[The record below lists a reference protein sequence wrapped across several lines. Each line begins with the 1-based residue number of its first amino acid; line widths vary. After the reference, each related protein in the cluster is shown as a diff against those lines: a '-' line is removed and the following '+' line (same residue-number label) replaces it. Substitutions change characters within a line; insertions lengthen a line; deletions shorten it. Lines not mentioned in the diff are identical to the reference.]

1 MKFLEFLKDVENVEL
16 YLIGLLFIFTIWFI
30 LNTIK
35 YYKGEKRNV
44 KHLHRF
50 AKEGEV
56 ESQNHLA
63 KRYDKGDMVK
73 KSSQRAAFWYQK
85 AYFSGDDNAKDSLET
100 IIKKKKR

>member
-1 MKFLEFLKDVENVEL
+1 MNILEYLKELENVEL
-16 YLIGLLFIFTIWFI
+16 YLIAVLFIFTIWFI
-30 LNTIK
+30 FNTIK

-56 ESQNHLA
+56 EAQNNLA
-63 KRYDKGDMVK
+63 KRYHKGNMLK

-85 AYFSGDDNAKDSLET
+85 ASFSGDDNAREFLET
-100 IIKKKKR
+100 IMKKKKR